1 MQGSAGTMQVKQVTF
16 SGYARAGART
26 GLTTGSYGR
35 INTGKGVID
44 MLADILLLALI
55 AALDDGKRTP
65 EQKALNDFLLFEE
78 MTKEEDGEEDR

>member
-1 MQGSAGTMQVKQVTF
+1 
-16 SGYARAGART
+16 
-26 GLTTGSYGR
+26 
-35 INTGKGVID
+35 